1 MVVLWTAR
9 PSRTRDSTI
18 FALEAETATA
28 STESGIP
35 SPPEAHDPAE
45 PISFPARVLSNAP
58 GAAPGQDPKSSGGR
72 IRRVTIP
79 ELKTVMLRTTADVV
93 VVGAGVIGCALAR
106 ELSAARQH
114 VVVVERD
121 APGSGASSAAA

>member
-18 FALEAETATA
+18 LALEAEDATA

-35 SPPEAHDPAE
+35 SPPEEHNLTE
-45 PISFPARVLSNAP
+45 PISFQARALSMAPAPRLDGIQRRP
-58 GAAPGQDPKSSGGR
+58 CGR

-79 ELKTVMLRTTADVV
+79 ESKDVMLRTTADVV
-93 VVGAGVIGCALAR
+93 VVGAGMIGCALAR
-106 ELSAARQH
+106 ELCAARQ
-114 VVVVERD
+114 R
-121 APGSGASSAAA
+121 